1 MIDQFK
7 IDKSIS
13 LVEAKIMQKA
23 PKEAHIE
30 REALEE
36 AQVLENCEISISYAD
51 RVKHVS
57 KMRRSKAC
65 CV

>member
-36 AQVLENCEISISYAD
+36 AQVLENCEISISYVYK
-51 RVKHVS
+51 REK
-57 KMRRSKAC
+57 
-65 CV
+65 